1 MGKAPQSV
9 DGGRETAR
17 FGRLAFNHFKDL
29 ARDEGLSEHEKIG
42 FPDAFREGYDD
53 AIWDDIVAKLPALS
67 GRGAR
72 VLDIGPG
79 CGPLPRKLITLA
91 EANGHTVTLIDHA
104 EMLSQLP
111 TSPTTTPVPGRFP
124 DDLPE
129 SSEGYDALICYSVLQ
144 VVIMDANPF
153 TFVDAAAAL
162 LRPGGRLLVA
172 DIPNFSKLRRFLAS
186 EAGAAYHRSY
196 MKTDEPPHVPAFAPA
211 VDRIDD
217 GILFGLAMRARNAGF
232 DAFVMPQPTVLPMA
246 GRRED
251 LLIAR
256 P

>member
-1 MGKAPQSV
+1 MGKDPAAV
-9 DGGRETAR
+9 DGRRESER
-17 FGRLAFNHFKDL
+17 FGRLAFDHFKDL
-29 ARDEGLSEHEKIG
+29 ASDPRLSEHEKIG
-42 FPDAFREGYDD
+42 FPDAFREGFDD
-53 AIWDDIVAKLPALS
+53 AIWNDILAKLPALN

-79 CGPLPRKLITLA
+79 CGPLPRKLIALA
-91 EANGHTVTLIDHA
+91 EANGHRVTMIDHS
-104 EMLSQLP
+104 EMLGQLP
-111 TSPTTTPVPGRFP
+111 DSPAVNKVSGRFP
-124 DDLPE
+124 DDLPM
-129 SSEGYDALICYSVLQ
+129 SGEGYDAIICYSVLQ

-153 TFVDAAAAL
+153 TFVDAATAM

-186 EAGAAYHRSY
+186 EAGAAYHRTY
-196 MKTDEPPHVPAFAPA
+196 MKTDEPPQVPPFAPA

-217 GILFGLAMRARNAGF
+217 GIVFGLAMRARNAGY
-232 DAFVMPQPTVLPMA
+232 DAFVMPQPNELPMA